1 MLNRMALGCYF
12 AFVLQIVPVFGQSVK
27 CVIETTQ
34 SGTMIR
40 VRGIVFP
47 GGHDM
52 FILPEQ
58 CPDNRVILTYGDDPT
73 LGRDRLQMK
82 RDTTFQEFE
91 RYLREQQPS
100 KPNEICQ
107 QCSKYQV
114 EAELSGRLDV
124 AVSAGVKR
132 NPKTGKAIGLEGFG
146 HPLPFTRF
154 RLVITNV
161 AIVSVKE
168 LPIMR
173 DKASSKK
180 Q

>member
-1 MLNRMALGCYF
+1 MLNRIALVCLFG
-12 AFVLQIVPVFGQSVK
+12 VGLTVVPVFGQSAK

-34 SGTMIR
+34 NGTMVK
-40 VRGIVFP
+40 VRGVVFP

-52 FILPEQ
+52 FMRPEQ

-82 RDTTFQEFE
+82 RDAAFQEFE
-91 RYLREQQPS
+91 HYLREQQPS

-107 QCSKYQV
+107 QCPKYQV
-114 EAELSGRLDV
+114 EAELSGRLDI
-124 AVSAGVKR
+124 APSAGVKR
-132 NPKTGKAIGLEGFG
+132 NAKTGKATGLEGYG

-154 RLVITNV
+154 RLVITSV
-161 AIVSVKE
+161 ATVTAKE
-168 LPIMR
+168 LPIIQ
-173 DKASSKK
+173 DKAPEKK